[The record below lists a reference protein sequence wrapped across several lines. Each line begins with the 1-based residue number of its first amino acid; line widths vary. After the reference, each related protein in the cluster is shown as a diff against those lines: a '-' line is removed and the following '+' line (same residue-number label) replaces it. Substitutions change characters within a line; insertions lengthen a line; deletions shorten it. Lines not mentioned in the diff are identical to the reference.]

1 MSVSRAFVLL
11 GLLLAAPAL
20 AETGTVRRFALLVGV
35 NDGGPERVRLR
46 YAVSDAK
53 SFDKVLG
60 ELGGVAAGD
69 RRLLVESGRAELL
82 AALGDLRSRTEAA
95 RASGAS
101 RVEVLVYYS
110 GHSDEEGL
118 LLKGERLDY
127 GELRRALNALPADVR
142 IAVLDSCASGAFAR
156 TKGGTRRPAFLV
168 DAGSKVR
175 GHAILTSSSEDEAS
189 QESDRLGGSYFTH
202 HLLSGLRGAADSTR
216 DGRVTLN
223 EAYQFAFHET
233 LARTEKTR
241 GGAQHPAYDIEL
253 AGSGD
258 LVMTDLRATSAGLY
272 LAEALEGRLFVRDEA
287 GTLVVELQ
295 KLPGRPTELGLAPGR
310 YHVRRELGS
319 GASEASFTLV
329 EGQRTP
335 LSPTSFQSVP
345 LEATVSRGNVGGT
358 VGDVMGVEAALAPVE
373 AGSQVGRPRTQL
385 VTALS
390 LIPSLSTNTLRAPG
404 QAVENQ
410 LAIGAVNGGAAV
422 RGVALSLLANW
433 YDEEAHG
440 ALLSTGMNMVKG
452 RSSGAHVSS
461 VANIALGPV
470 DGMQAT
476 GGVNVARG
484 DVGLGQLAGG
494 VNVATGAV
502 RGVQLS
508 GAGNVT
514 GGNFGGVQ
522 LSGAG
527 NVTGGNF
534 GGVQGSGGFNVAQ
547 GDFEGFQGA
556 GVFNVAG
563 GAVRG
568 TQLSAA
574 FNSAGNVS
582 GLQLSLLNV
591 GGDVSGMQLG
601 IVNVARVVKGM
612 QLGLVNVSEEVKGVP
627 LGLLSFEKKGQF
639 HVEFYGSDIQLT
651 NIAVKFGGKYVY
663 TTLLGG
669 IGPDDRLERFSL
681 GLGLGFHLP
690 LWGNRM
696 WLDGDVAGSS
706 VHRVRDPFGGSSNLL
721 AQGRLMF
728 GVQLFERFALFGG
741 PTYNAYFAFSE
752 ANRYKLTSLP
762 AREERLDTSSTVQL
776 WPGVQIGVRI

>member
-272 LAEALEGRLFVRDEA
+272 LAEALEGRLFVRDES

-310 YHVRRELGS
+310 YHVRRELDNQ
-319 GASEASFTLV
+319 ASEATFSLV

-335 LSPTSFQSVP
+335 LSPASFQSVP

-358 VGDVMGVEAALAPVE
+358 VGDAMGVEAALAPVE
-373 AGSQVGRPRTQL
+373 AGRPVGSPRTQL
-385 VTALS
+385 ATALS

-404 QAVENQ
+404 QAVENHFA
-410 LAIGAVNGGAAV
+410 LGVVNGGAAV
-422 RGVALSLLANW
+422 RGTALSLLANW

-452 RSSGAHVSS
+452 RSSGVQVSS

-476 GGVNVARG
+476 GGINVARG

-508 GAGNVT
+508 GGGNVT
-514 GGNFGGVQ
+514 DGSFGGI
-522 LSGAG
+522 
-527 NVTGGNF
+527 
-534 GGVQGSGGFNVAQ
+534 QGSGGFNVAR

-568 TQLSAA
+568 AQWSAA
-574 FNSAGNVS
+574 FNRAGNVT
-582 GLQLSLLNV
+582 GMQLSLLNV
-591 GGDVSGMQLG
+591 GGDVSGLQLG

-639 HVEFYGSDIQLT
+639 HVELYGSDIQLT

-690 LWGNRM
+690 LWGDRM

-706 VHRVRDPFGGSSNLL
+706 VLRVRNPFGGSNNLL

-741 PTYNAYFAFSE
+741 PTYNVYCAFSE
-752 ANRYKLTSLP
+752 ADRYRLTTLP
-762 AREERLDTSSTVQL
+762 VREERISTSSTVQL

>member
-20 AETGTVRRFALLVGV
+20 AETGTVRRLALLVGV

-69 RRLLVESGRAELL
+69 RRLLVESGRSELL
-82 AALGDLRSRTEAA
+82 TALGELRSRAEAA

-168 DAGSKVR
+168 DSGNKVR

-202 HLLSGLRGAADSTR
+202 HLISGLRGAADSTR

-287 GTLVVELQ
+287 GNLVVELQ

-310 YHVRRELGS
+310 YHVRRELDNR
-319 GASEASFTLV
+319 ASEATFSLV

-335 LSPTSFQSVP
+335 LSPASFTSVP
-345 LEATVSRGNVGGT
+345 LEATVSRGNVGGA
-358 VGDVMGVEAALAPVE
+358 MGVEAALAPVE
-373 AGSQVGRPRTQL
+373 AGSPAGRPRTRL
-385 VTALS
+385 ATALS
-390 LIPSLSTNTLRAPG
+390 VIPSLSTNTLRAPG

-410 LAIGAVNGGAAV
+410 FALGMVNGGAAV
-422 RGVALSLLANW
+422 RGAALSLLANW

-452 RSSGAHVSS
+452 RSSGVQASS

-476 GGVNVARG
+476 AGVNVARGDVEWGQLAGVMNVARG

-494 VNVATGAV
+494 ANVATGSV
-502 RGVQLS
+502 WGVQLS
-508 GAGNVT
+508 GVGNVT
-514 GGNFGGVQ
+514 GGSFGG
-522 LSGAG
+522 
-527 NVTGGNF
+527 F
-534 GGVQGSGGFNVAQ
+534 QGSGGFNVAR
-547 GDFEGFQGA
+547 GEFEGFQGA

-568 TQLSAA
+568 AQWSAA
-574 FNSAGNVS
+574 FNRAGNVS
-582 GLQLSLLNV
+582 GMQLSLLNV
-591 GGDVSGMQLG
+591 GGDVSGLQLG
-601 IVNVARVVKGM
+601 LVNVARVVRGV
-612 QLGLVNVSEEVKGVP
+612 QFGLVNVSEEVKGVP
-627 LGLLSFEKKGQF
+627 FGLLSFEKKGQF
-639 HVEFYGSDIQLT
+639 HVEFYGSDIHLT
-651 NIAVKFGGKYVY
+651 NIGVKFGGKYVY

-669 IGPDDRLERFSL
+669 IGPDDRMERFSL
-681 GLGLGFHLP
+681 GLGLGVHLP
-690 LWGNRM
+690 LWGDRM
-696 WLDGDVAGSS
+696 WLDGDVAGSTMR
-706 VHRVRDPFGGSSNLL
+706 RVRDPFGGSDNLL
-721 AQGRLMF
+721 AQARLML

-741 PTYNAYFAFSE
+741 PTYNVYFAFSE
-752 ANRYKLTSLP
+752 ADRYKLTSLP
-762 AREERLDTSSTVQL
+762 VQEDRIDTSSSVQF
-776 WPGVQIGVRI
+776 WPGVQIGIRL

>member
-11 GLLLAAPAL
+11 SLLLATPAA
-20 AETGTVRRFALLVGV
+20 AETGTVRRLALLVGV

-82 AALGDLRSRTEAA
+82 AALGELRSRTEAA

-127 GELRRALNALPADVR
+127 GELRRALESLPADVR

-156 TKGGTRRPAFLV
+156 AKGGTRRPAFLV
-168 DAGSKVR
+168 DTGNKVR

-202 HLLSGLRGAADSTR
+202 HLLSGLRGAADATR

-272 LAEALEGRLFVRDEA
+272 LTDALEGRLFVRDEA

-310 YHVRRELGS
+310 YHVRRELDS
-319 GASEASFTLV
+319 GASEASFSLV

-335 LSPTSFQSVP
+335 LAPTNFQAVA
-345 LEATVSRGNVGGT
+345 LEATVSRGNAPVAEVAAAAPGAA
-358 VGDVMGVEAALAPVE
+358 MGVEASRALVE
-373 AGSQVGRPRTQL
+373 AGAGRTRVPVAVSL
-385 VTALS
+385 V
-390 LIPSLSTNTLRAPG
+390 PPLSTNALRAPG
-404 QAVENQ
+404 QRVENQ
-410 LAIGAVNGGAAV
+410 LALGLANGGAAV
-422 RGVALSLLANW
+422 RGVAASLLANW

-440 ALLSTGMNMVKG
+440 VLLSTGINVVGG
-452 RSSGAHVSS
+452 RASGVLAS
-461 VANIALGPV
+461 VAGNVTRGGME
-470 DGMQAT
+470 GMQMAAGLNVAGGDVRVGQMAAGANVAT
-476 GGVNVARG
+476 GSVWGVQLAAGANVAGGSFEGLQSSAGFNVARG
-484 DVGLGQLAGG
+484 DFLGLQAAAAL
-494 VNVATGAV
+494 
-502 RGVQLS
+502 
-508 GAGNVT
+508 
-514 GGNFGGVQ
+514 
-522 LSGAG
+522 
-527 NVTGGNF
+527 
-534 GGVQGSGGFNVAQ
+534 
-547 GDFEGFQGA
+547 
-556 GVFNVAG
+556 NVAG
-563 GAVRG
+563 GSLRG
-568 TQLSAA
+568 VQFS
-574 FNSAGNVS
+574 S
-582 GLQLSLLNV
+582 GLNRANGVTGLQAALVNI
-591 GGDVSGMQLG
+591 GGDVTGLQMGL
-601 IVNVARVVKGM
+601 VNVAGVVSGV
-612 QLGLVNVSEEVKGVP
+612 QLGLVNIAEEVKGAP
-627 LGLLSFEKKGQF
+627 IGLLSFEKKGQF
-639 HVEFYGSDIQLT
+639 HVEFWSSDIQLV
-651 NIAVKFGGKYVY
+651 NFGVKFGGKYMY

-669 IGPDDRLERFSL
+669 IGPDDRMQRFNL
-681 GLGLGFHLP
+681 GLGLGLHMP
-690 LWGNRM
+690 LWGDRL
-696 WLDGDVAGSS
+696 WLDGDLAAST
-706 VHRVRDPFGGSSNLL
+706 VHPVRDPFGGSTNLL
-721 AQGRLMF
+721 SQARVML
-728 GVQLFERFALFGG
+728 GVQLFDRFALFGG
-741 PTYNAYFAFSE
+741 PTYNVYFAWSE
-752 ANRYKLTSLP
+752 AERYKLSTLP
-762 AREERLDTSSTVQL
+762 LREHRMSDTSTMQY
-776 WPGVQIGVRI
+776 WPGVQIGLRL